1 MYLKYLTND
10 GLLYSKQST
19 YHLSHFREIALLSL
33 TNNYLKAM
41 DNMKLVGSVFLDLSK
56 VFELA
61 SHSILLSEIA

>member
-10 GLLYSKQST
+10 GLLYSKQFT

-33 TNNYLKAM
+33 TDNYLKAM
-41 DNMKLVGSVFLDLSK
+41 HNIKLVGSVFLDLSK

>member
-19 YHLSHFREIALLSL
+19 YHLSHFREISLLSL
-33 TNNYLKAM
+33 TDNYLKAM
-41 DNMKLVGSVFLDLSK
+41 DSIKLVGSVFLDLSK
-56 VFELA
+56 VFELV